1 MNKADFKFTK
11 FDSEYQDYWFEVIG
25 DTRDELTRK
34 YMEMCMVC
42 VTDVVYSKVDDVVGV
57 KQLFPFNYQVVMS
70 SDDKLKQLLIEI
82 VDELGDIDG
91 KNINC

>member
-11 FDSEYQDYWFEVIG
+11 LDQEYQDYWFEVVG
-25 DTRDELTRK
+25 ETRDELTRE

-42 VTDVVYSKVDDVVGV
+42 VTDVVYSKSDGVVGV

-70 SDDKLKQLLIEI
+70 NDDKLKQLLIEI
-82 VDELGDIDG
+82 INELGDV
-91 KNINC
+91 N